1 MTERF
6 LITAATGQVGPYAA
20 QALVDQGHAVR
31 ALVVEGDERAAVLPT
46 EVEIVTG
53 SLDDPAAVEA
63 ALDGVSHVFWMW
75 PFFYLPTTTAPAMVE
90 LMSDRALRVAVV
102 SSVGVHIGVER
113 SDNNCHAYLEELLAA
128 SQCRWT
134 SLRTTGFMGNARGWA
149 PQIRGGDVVRF
160 PYGEARR
167 TSVHERDLAEAGV
180 HALLDDRHVGQAYL
194 VSGSEALSQRE
205 QVRIIGETLGR
216 DIGWVDVEA
225 DEARAQMVATGWP
238 PSYADGALDYFRR
251 LTGEV
256 EVSSDAVAV
265 LTGRPAATFSEWAR
279 ENADVFR

>member
-1 MTERF
+1 MTDRI
-6 LITAATGQVGPYAA
+6 LITASTGQVGPFAA
-20 QALVDQGHAVR
+20 RALLERGHAVR
-31 ALVVEGDERAAVLPT
+31 ALVLPDDERASVLPDG
-46 EVEIVTG
+46 VEIVTG
-53 SLDDPAAVEA
+53 DLSDPAAVEA

-90 LMSDRALRVAVV
+90 RMSARALRVCVV
-102 SSVGVHIGVER
+102 SSVGVHIGLEH
-113 SDNNCHAYLEELLAA
+113 SDNNCHAYLEELLTK

-134 SLRTTGFMGNARGWA
+134 FLRTTGFMGNARGWA
-149 PQIRGGDVVRF
+149 PQIRSSDVVRF

-180 HALLDDRHVGQAYL
+180 HALLDDQHVGKAYL
-194 VSGSEALSQRE
+194 ISGTEALSQRE
-205 QVRIIGETLGR
+205 QVEILGGALGR
-216 DIGWVDVEA
+216 DLDWLDVEA

-256 EVSSDAVAV
+256 EVSSNAVAA
-265 LTGRPAATFSEWAR
+265 LTGRPAASFHDWAR